1 MNFYMGKIIPYKLNN
16 FSGGISDSPRNPSLN
31 QGSFVSHFDCF
42 SDPNKLTP
50 NRSTEADTST
60 SVSSTDIKQYDV
72 RDFQLGSNGKLYG
85 LGKTGAGL
93 TKIFSKADPT
103 TGNWTV
109 ETTAEGNGA
118 VVIGCFI
125 EWQGAWWFFQG
136 TNQIGKWV
144 IATNTITNSV
154 ATVGSTITSVAQGV
168 ISNNVLYMF
177 YNNKVVSITAAESVS
192 DNVFTAIPSDMRIT
206 SVARYSSYLGIGCG
220 YGTSATTKPV
230 GRSIVVICEVS
241 GGGTARGEGPLSRD
255 PPNGPVELL
264 KTEKLPDIIVTQ
276 STTGIFRLIS
286 S

>member
-1 MNFYMGKIIPYKLNN
+1 MGKIYETKIIRWDGGMSDDPRQPSNN
-16 FSGGISDSPRNPSLN
+16 MGSLTK
-31 QGSFVSHFDCF
+31 HFDVF
-42 SDPNKLTP
+42 SNPYRLTP
-50 NRSTEADTST
+50 YRSTEADTST
-60 SVSSTDIKQYDV
+60 SVSSTDLKQYDV

-118 VVIGCFI
+118 VVRGCFI

-144 IATNTITNSV
+144 IGTNTITNSV

-230 GRSIVVICEVS
+230 GRSIVVIWDLVQTT
-241 GGGTARGEGPLSRD
+241 TASDVLDWGEG
-255 PPNGPVELL
+255 LL
-264 KTEKLPDIIVTQ
+264 RVLGNV
-276 STTGIFRLIS
+276 
-286 S
+286 

>member
-1 MNFYMGKIIPYKLNN
+1 MSDDPRQPSNNMG
-16 FSGGISDSPRNPSLN
+16 SLTK
-31 QGSFVSHFDCF
+31 HFDVF
-42 SDPNKLTP
+42 SNPYRLTP
-50 NRSTEADTST
+50 YRSTEADTST
-60 SVSSTDIKQYDV
+60 SVSSTDLKQYDV

-118 VVIGCFI
+118 VVRGCFI

-206 SVARYSSYLGIGCG
+206 SVTR
-220 YGTSATTKPV
+220 YGTYLAFRSAY
-230 GRSIVVICEVS
+230 
-241 GGGTARGEGPLSRD
+241 
-255 PPNGPVELL
+255 
-264 KTEKLPDIIVTQ
+264 
-276 STTGIFRLIS
+276 
-286 S
+286 